1 MNKFFITALMLL
13 MLVATGCDRFE
24 HKFEP
29 AQNNIGLEQ
38 FGQSLTDAINA
49 TDQYNYLELG
59 SMYSDN
65 YYNDDQTKI
74 DILDYFGNFFQIDPL
89 ATFIA
94 EDVSVSP
101 SLTITWHFQAF
112 DSSREILAD
121 KVFTDYLIEQNE
133 GYVLYGNH
141 NNSKKILVELFTGQ
155 WCSNCPNAEAAL
167 HELRAKYSSRFNYIE
182 YHIGDQMAINSNNDI
197 FSYYP
202 QNGTL
207 PLGIVNGNAHLVYAA
222 PSPEEVLAEIEAAIE
237 PLLHDVP
244 NVVMSNVQTEL
255 SATELNGTV
264 DIDIQ
269 AYVDLNDLTLNAVLM
284 EDYNDEF
291 LNYAS
296 EPHHNIVLQRSE
308 MSISDIATTD
318 TVEFTISGLDQ
329 LAPWY
334 TELPEDLVLVLWI
347 QTKTANYNE
356 STCTVHNVIEIPL

>member
-1 MNKFFITALMLL
+1 MNKYLISALLL
-13 MLVATGCDRFE
+13 LVLFAAGCDRFE

-29 AQNNIGLEQ
+29 EQNNIGLDQ
-38 FGQSLTDAINA
+38 FGQSLADAINA

-59 SMYSDN
+59 TLFSEN
-65 YYNDDQTKI
+65 YYNDDLTKT
-74 DILDYFGNFFQIDPL
+74 DIIDYFGNFFQLDPN

-94 EDVSVSP
+94 DSVMVSP
-101 SLTITWHFQAF
+101 SLMISWHFQVL

-121 KVFTDYLIEQNE
+121 EVFTDYLIEQND
-133 GYVLYGNH
+133 GFVLYGNH

-155 WCSNCPNAEAAL
+155 WCSNCPNAEEAM
-167 HELRAKYSSRFNYIE
+167 HELRAKYSSRFIYVE

-207 PLGIVNGNAHLVYAA
+207 PFGIVNGNAHFLYTA
-222 PSPEEVLAEIEAAIE
+222 PTPEEVLAEIEAAIE
-237 PLLHDVP
+237 PLLQEIP
-244 NVVMSNVQTEL
+244 NVVMSNVQTDLSDTEL
-255 SATELNGTV
+255 SGTV
-264 DIDIQ
+264 DIEIQ
-269 AYVDLNDLTLNAVLM
+269 AYVDLNNLTLNAVLM

-308 MSISDIATTD
+308 MSISDISTTD

-334 TELPEDLVLVLWI
+334 TELPQDLVLVLWI
-347 QTKTANYNE
+347 QTKTPNYNE